1 MAMSTATTK
10 SNFVKFS
17 HLHSR
22 VLPIASPSS
31 SLAFTRRLACLG
43 RARAWSL
50 SLSQYNGSVLLKPN
64 TNTGRR
70 RRDDI
75 YCLASSPSAAAAV
88 DKGEGIQITEIK
100 EPNGRV
106 RINVK
111 VPPSICK
118 ESYEEVLTVLRKET
132 QIPGFRRGEKIP
144 DNVLINYVGKEKIK
158 TAAIEAVLNR
168 TLPEAMSS
176 VKDRA
181 LKDSE
186 HIETKFNALQAAFS
200 PSSFLSYDVAV
211 DLAPEV
217 KWISPKAYKNLKVV
231 VKVESDVAI
240 EKAAEAELKS
250 RHKDLGSLKIVQ
262 DRGTQIG
269 DVVVLDISATRINED
284 GTDGDKL
291 SFTEQKGKL
300 LHMAVIETHVRRE
313 AITEDVPEDA
323 VWSALGISPAVNRLM
338 SNLPNLLAQAFL
350 ALQNRREDT
359 YWENRRQQIL
369 QEFYECQEEER
380 DETERG
386 ENLELMPNLLNKD
399 KNKKEY
405 VGDSEAAQRALILEQ
420 QAEQRR
426 RFKRIAEEGSGGN
439 GSNGSGEG
447 QDVVEWVLQFPATLR
462 GVAIDW
468 YSDIDKQKV
477 TTWANLQKEFQ
488 AEFRLLRDDNEI
500 VAEIYSTKQGKKETV
515 CAYGRRLKELLG
527 KMDSQPADGLKKRWF
542 VEGLRPSLRKKMKI
556 VSPTSYS
563 DAYNRVM
570 DLESE
575 HKTSK

>member
-1 MAMSTATTK
+1 MSTATTK

-291 SFTEQKGKL
+291 SFTEQKGFHLDTEETSHLVPGFRDSLLGLETGETRSFELTFPSTWKQKELQGVRARFTVECKEMFYRILPVLDDTLADKL
-300 LHMAVIETHVRRE
+300 ITGCSTLDQVRETILKKHKEMEELRKIQATQQAVLQELSKVVKMDIPHSLLEEQGRNMYGAKLIQLQTTMKLTEEQIFTLSSAKAVNNYLLSQKEKIKEAVKQSLAIEEIFKLENLQYSEEELEKEVEKTVEEFKSYKHEFDRDR
-313 AITEDVPEDA
+313 ITEQAAEFLEGSQVLE
-323 VWSALGISPAVNRLM
+323 WLM
-338 SNLPNLLAQAFL
+338 EQTDITYVT
-350 ALQNRREDT
+350 EDT
-359 YWENRRQQIL
+359 
-369 QEFYECQEEER
+369 
-380 DETERG
+380 
-386 ENLELMPNLLNKD
+386 
-399 KNKKEY
+399 
-405 VGDSEAAQRALILEQ
+405 
-420 QAEQRR
+420 
-426 RFKRIAEEGSGGN
+426 
-439 GSNGSGEG
+439 
-447 QDVVEWVLQFPATLR
+447 
-462 GVAIDW
+462 
-468 YSDIDKQKV
+468 
-477 TTWANLQKEFQ
+477 
-488 AEFRLLRDDNEI
+488 
-500 VAEIYSTKQGKKETV
+500 
-515 CAYGRRLKELLG
+515 
-527 KMDSQPADGLKKRWF
+527 
-542 VEGLRPSLRKKMKI
+542 
-556 VSPTSYS
+556 
-563 DAYNRVM
+563 
-570 DLESE
+570 
-575 HKTSK
+575 